1 MNLQMMTSLYVRTPR
16 NNGDDAAA
24 VVAILRVYFIN
35 IKLVRS
41 KAMLTLYV
49 IPCT

>member
-1 MNLQMMTSLYVRTPR
+1 MLEHQETMEMMQLQQW
-16 NNGDDAAA
+16 
-24 VVAILRVYFIN
+24 AILRMYFIN
-35 IKLVRS
+35 IKLVRA